1 MASKYS
7 RVNLVGNLTVEAS
20 ESEIAA
26 SRRQFQNPYAHL
38 NDRDSYSALRN
49 IPNIAFSPMN
59 ELSESRKLLQDPD
72 AYLDDLGG
80 FTASQQ
86 GGSSIPDE
94 AYPKL
99 RQKMTRDY
107 ESLAGS
113 AKSKRRHSDIE
124 IERKAIDLQKRL
136 WLDKTKIWSDTAIAD
151 PIDVLDPSVA
161 FGLLG
166 FDFELADTLGLYSN
180 DGKQVEVAGMIDDA
194 EKLVRISRQ
203 FPFDVRNF
211 TAAHELGHALLHDAR
226 GLHRDR
232 PLDGTAIAR
241 SGIEFEAD
249 RFATYFLM
257 PSKVVRA
264 RFSQHFGTEKFFL
277 NEATG
282 FALARGNSF
291 DPVQK
296 CRTLR
301 DLSRVLASV
310 ESYNGIR
317 FRSLASQFRVS
328 VEAMAIRL
336 EELELLTINAD

>member
-1 MASKYS
+1 M
-7 RVNLVGNLTVEAS
+7 
-20 ESEIAA
+20 
-26 SRRQFQNPYAHL
+26 H
-38 NDRDSYSALRN
+38 
-49 IPNIAFSPMN
+49 
-59 ELSESRKLLQDPD
+59 ELSESRKLLQDPY

-86 GGSSIPDE
+86 GGTSIPDE

-107 ESLAGS
+107 GSLAGS

-151 PIDVLDPSVA
+151 PIDILDPSVA
-161 FGLLG
+161 FGLIG
-166 FDFELADTLGLYSN
+166 FDFELADTLGLCSS
-180 DGKQVEVAGMIDDA
+180 DGKQVEVAGIIDDA
-194 EKLVRISRQ
+194 EMLVRISRQ

-232 PLDGTAIAR
+232 PLDGTTIAR

-257 PSKVVRA
+257 PSKVVRS

-310 ESYNGIR
+310 ESYNGVR

-336 EELELLTINAD
+336 EELELLTINADY